1 MDPDMDKDLPHV
13 SAANFKTNCL
23 RLMDEVAQRRMPL
36 IITKRGK
43 PIAKLVPLDDKPIDI
58 FGRMAGTIKICGDI
72 IEPTG
77 EVWEADAG
85 DV

>member
-1 MDPDMDKDLPHV
+1 MDKDLPHV

-77 EVWEADAG
+77 EAWEADAG